1 VQHGRRS
8 GTIAEVAAER
18 EVVRA
23 DPAMRR
29 TALVL
34 GGGVVAALVAA
45 VVTAPGFLGS
55 LSTLSQASP
64 AEAVLWLAA
73 RLYRSG
79 VLMYG
84 QSPSPRTL
92 WRALRAR

>member
-1 VQHGRRS
+1 MLTRLS
-8 GTIAEVAAER
+8 LGTATFLDVAI
-18 EVVRA
+18 
-23 DPAMRR
+23 
-29 TALVL
+29 
-34 GGGVVAALVAA
+34 A
-45 VVTAPGFLGS
+45 VVLLLIAIP
-55 LSTLSQASP
+55 
-64 AEAVLWLAA
+64 AVLWLAA